1 MVDGISILIVDDHRL
16 FASSLKQL
24 LEHDADDIVVAGMCY
39 NGQEALDYLAT
50 TPVDLVLLDVR
61 MPVMDGVRAMR
72 EIAGRHPAVKVLM
85 LSTFNEEEL
94 VTAALR
100 LGARGYLL
108 KDSSP
113 LELITAIRAMRSAT
127 IQISPA
133 VTQKLVSELYQTT
146 SADPGAAQR
155 EGKLS
160 KREREVFR
168 LLSRGYDNKEIA
180 TRLFLSEHT
189 VRNHVSA
196 IYARLGVKD
205 RFKLIRMNK
214 EVPPEETTGGPSGT
228 P

>member
-1 MVDGISILIVDDHRL
+1 MVEQRLSILIVDDHKL

-24 LEHDADDIVVAGMCY
+24 LEHDADDIAIAGLCY
-39 NGQEALDYLAT
+39 NGREALDFLGT
-50 TPVDLVLLDVR
+50 MPVDLVLLDVR
-61 MPVMDGVRAMR
+61 MPVMDGVEAMR
-72 EIAGRHPAVKVLM
+72 EIAARHPAVKVLM

-100 LGARGYLL
+100 NGARGYLL

-113 LELITAIRAMRSAT
+113 LELITSIRAMRLGT

-133 VTQKLVSELYQTT
+133 VTQKLVSELFAAG
-146 SADPGAAQR
+146 SADTAQT
-155 EGKLS
+155 EEKLS

-168 LLSRGYDNKEIA
+168 LLARGYDNKEIA
-180 TRLFLSEHT
+180 TRLFISEHT

-205 RFKLIRMNK
+205 RFKLIRMNR
-214 EVPPEETTGGPSGT
+214 ESAPGESPGGPRASS
-228 P
+228 

>member
-1 MVDGISILIVDDHRL
+1 MIEQRLSILIVDDHKL
-16 FASSLKQL
+16 FASSLRRL
-24 LEHDADDIVVAGMCY
+24 LEHDADDIAVAGICY
-39 NGQEALDYLAT
+39 NGREALDFLAA

-61 MPVMDGVRAMR
+61 MPVMDGVEAMR
-72 EIAGRHPAVKVLM
+72 EITARHPAVKVLM

-100 LGARGYLL
+100 CGARGYLL

-113 LELITAIRAMRSAT
+113 LELITSIRAMGSGT

-133 VTQKLVSELYQTT
+133 VTQKLVSELFPAGST
-146 SADPGAAQR
+146 DAAQI
-155 EGKLS
+155 EEKLS
-160 KREREVFR
+160 RREREVFR
-168 LLSRGYDNKEIA
+168 LLSRGYDNKEISA
-180 TRLFLSEHT
+180 RLFISEHT

-205 RFKLIRMNK
+205 RFKLIRMNR
-214 EVPPEETTGGPSGT
+214 ESPHGESPGGPRGT